1 MKKALIAVGI
11 MTLLAGCSD
20 NEVGDVSLG
29 FFTMKDIKMSSLDDD
44 KIAGVTCHIASIEA
58 NLSLS
63 DPSDSSI
70 SCRQTG
76 EITPEMI
83 AQIDKSKSGE
93 VVFKQSKSIFFKT
106 MKVRRIYDAENQ
118 SLLYL
123 SYTTK
128 ETEGSFKHSLSTVPL
143 WGTKAYV
150 DPTTLVPT
158 E

>member
-1 MKKALIAVGI
+1 MKKALIAAGI
-11 MTLLAGCSD
+11 ITMLAGCSD

-44 KIAGVTCHIASIEA
+44 KIPGVTCHIASIEA

-76 EITPEMI
+76 EITSEMI
-83 AQIDKSKSGE
+83 AKIDKSKSGE

-143 WGTKAYV
+143 WGTEAYV
-150 DPTTLVPT
+150 DPATLVTT

>member
-1 MKKALIAVGI
+1 MKKALIAAGI
-11 MTLLAGCSD
+11 ITMLAGCSD

-83 AQIDKSKSGE
+83 AKIDKSKSGE

-150 DPTTLVPT
+150 DPATVVPT

>member
-1 MKKALIAVGI
+1 MKKALIAAGI
-11 MTLLAGCSD
+11 ITMLAGCSD